1 MAARAAL
8 GVRGAK
14 PGSESDK
21 MVRQGKCRQFSNIRA
36 SSGAT
41 RWWKVASTCNAVL
54 PQRSPVP

>member
-1 MAARAAL
+1 MPL
-8 GVRGAK
+8 QWDNGSQGGPWGRGAK

-41 RWWKVASTCNAVL
+41 R
-54 PQRSPVP
+54 